1 MLPVTGVAGNAHE
14 YLSGAVGGGVWRTT
28 NDGNTWQPIFDSQA
42 IASIGAIAAAPS
54 DPKIIYVG
62 SGEADMRSDISYG
75 DGMYKS
81 VDAGATWR
89 NIGLRDSQQIG
100 SIVVDPRDP
109 NMVLVAALGH
119 AYGPNRRARS
129 VSDGGWRSH
138 LE

>member
-1 MLPVTGVAGNAHE
+1 
-14 YLSGAVGGGVWRTT
+14 
-28 NDGNTWQPIFDSQA
+28 
-42 IASIGAIAAAPS
+42 
-54 DPKIIYVG
+54 
-62 SGEADMRSDISYG
+62 MRSDISYG

-119 AYGPNRRARS
+119 AYGPNA
-129 VSDGGWRSH
+129 
-138 LE
+138 

>member
-1 MLPVTGVAGNAHE
+1 MLPVTGVAGNANE

-89 NIGLRDSQQIG
+89 NIGLRDSQQI
-100 SIVVDPRDP
+100 
-109 NMVLVAALGH
+109 
-119 AYGPNRRARS
+119 
-129 VSDGGWRSH
+129 
-138 LE
+138 